1 MRFSDFDT
9 YLRADHLQHS
19 TTVTIERFEKITTH
33 PRPGRT
39 EMALAV
45 HFKGKNKPLILST
58 LNRRKL
64 GRDVRRRHGG
74 KSIQLAVEQVTVAGQ
89 VKSVIRIRPALAAVQ
104 AASELSGTRNRDSAS
119 GHTAEP
125 SGAE

>member
-1 MRFSDFDT
+1 MRFSDFDA
-9 YLRADHLQHS
+9 YLLADHLQHS

-45 HFKGKNKPLILST
+45 RFKGKQKPLILST

-64 GRDVRRRHGG
+64 ASMFGSV
-74 KSIQLAVEQVTVAGQ
+74 L
-89 VKSVIRIRPALAAVQ
+89 KSVLLAGFLRLADENKVVCVTDRFAIRE
-104 AASELSGTRNRDSAS
+104 SDNELQ
-119 GHTAEP
+119 
-125 SGAE
+125 